1 MKDIIILIILSLIV
15 SSLQFYIQSI
25 NLSRYKSLLSISNPP
40 LSSSSTST
48 KLNIF
53 PALSTSGLTYIIVE
67 DGDIVPLIASF
78 RADVTPLQL
87 VTQQVRGGGGR
98 EGKVQGDGRAFVGA
112 KGRKDKVVDLTNN
125 LRQIRR
131 RGEGDG
137 GYPRVRFLIF
147 KVGVM
152 LTTLFLFFTTTSL
165 VSFTLRSTQNRML
178 RFTFLLQQRVSAGAP
193 YHALVIQHV
202 LSSLI
207 FVPVMVGILFFLFE
221 FFNDHVLAVAVLT
234 IVWVCEVYTVVCMR
248 TLETLTFFPQVFFL
262 YFTLFHIYFLSSP
275 QGFCHLALLTAVC
288 FLGHAMVFFWGR

>member
-98 EGKVQGDGRAFVGA
+98 EGKG
-112 KGRKDKVVDLTNN
+112 KGRLESQ
-125 LRQIRR
+125 RQ
-131 RGEGDG
+131 
-137 GYPRVRFLIF
+137 
-147 KVGVM
+147 
-152 LTTLFLFFTTTSL
+152 
-165 VSFTLRSTQNRML
+165 
-178 RFTFLLQQRVSAGAP
+178 
-193 YHALVIQHV
+193 
-202 LSSLI
+202 
-207 FVPVMVGILFFLFE
+207 
-221 FFNDHVLAVAVLT
+221 
-234 IVWVCEVYTVVCMR
+234 
-248 TLETLTFFPQVFFL
+248 
-262 YFTLFHIYFLSSP
+262 
-275 QGFCHLALLTAVC
+275 
-288 FLGHAMVFFWGR
+288 